1 VTPDVPFSLTLP
13 EGGRTVDQPVG
24 MASLHGAVMAPMT
37 VAFLAGILG
46 MFVMLSSREA
56 DRRLVNAGYP
66 SFLLLLVRL
75 SIVAIISVFIT
86 GLAVGITTIDFMP
99 GQLAL
104 FSLINFV
111 SALQYAFIGAV
122 VGTFLSAM
130 SGTYVMFFMPMIDIG
145 FVQNPMLARG
155 EAAWWVKILPGY
167 TPMEV
172 LMDVS
177 FTPGFDTGAEL
188 ALALVYLLGLAAV
201 AAALFW
207 RLTGRVR
214 LQAPATGLP

>member
-1 VTPDVPFSLTLP
+1 
-13 EGGRTVDQPVG
+13 
-24 MASLHGAVMAPMT
+24 
-37 VAFLAGILG
+37 
-46 MFVMLSSREA
+46 
-56 DRRLVNAGYP
+56 
-66 SFLLLLVRL
+66 
-75 SIVAIISVFIT
+75 
-86 GLAVGITTIDFMP
+86 
-99 GQLAL
+99 
-104 FSLINFV
+104 
-111 SALQYAFIGAV
+111 
-122 VGTFLSAM
+122 
-130 SGTYVMFFMPMIDIG
+130 
-145 FVQNPMLARG
+145 MLARG